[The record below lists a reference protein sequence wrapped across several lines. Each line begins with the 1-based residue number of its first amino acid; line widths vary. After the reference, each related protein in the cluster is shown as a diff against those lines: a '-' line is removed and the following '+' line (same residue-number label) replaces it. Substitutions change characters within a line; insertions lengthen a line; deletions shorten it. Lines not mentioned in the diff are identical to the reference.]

1 MIINQLR
8 DKTVGE
14 LFGDLEER
22 TDGRALKYNET
33 LSISLKKVK
42 TDVDGKR
49 LKGSRIK
56 ALVAKNSFGRPFRHT
71 DFTVSYDG
79 GVINN
84 LQHFIEACVHLKL
97 MGHEDSNYSI
107 YIAAEDQNLEF
118 NSMEEVTH
126 YLSNNEAFYKE
137 LLNKFSGVVADL
149 DI

>member
-1 MIINQLR
+1 
-8 DKTVGE
+8 
-14 LFGDLEER
+14 
-22 TDGRALKYNET
+22 
-33 LSISLKKVK
+33 
-42 TDVDGKR
+42 
-49 LKGSRIK
+49 
-56 ALVAKNSFGRPFRHT
+56 
-71 DFTVSYDG
+71 
-79 GVINN
+79 
-84 LQHFIEACVHLKL
+84 